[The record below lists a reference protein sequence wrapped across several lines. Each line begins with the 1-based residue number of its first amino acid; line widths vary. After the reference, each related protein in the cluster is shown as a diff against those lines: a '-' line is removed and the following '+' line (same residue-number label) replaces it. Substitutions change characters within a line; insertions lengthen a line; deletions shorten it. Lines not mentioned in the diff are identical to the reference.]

1 MTASFAE
8 NSNKKDDNMQDS
20 IKNKLNALVMR
31 NEDITREL
39 ASPGVVNDQKRFRD
53 LMKEQ
58 NELAPIVEAF
68 TDYSAQQQN
77 VADSIEMMDGEID
90 PEMKEMLREEMNSSK
105 KSVEELGEKI
115 RVLLLPKDPNDDKN
129 VIFEIRAGAGGDE
142 AALFAAQVYRMYV
155 HYADSRGWK
164 VSTEDVEEIGIG
176 GMKYVTF
183 TVSGKGAYSRLKY
196 ESGVHRVQRVPET
209 ESGGRIHTST
219 CTVAVMPEVSDDIDL
234 VIPDGDVRMDITRA
248 SGNGGQGV
256 NTTDSAVRL
265 THIPTGII
273 IYSQTERSQ
282 LQNKAKAWALLRS
295 KLYDLE
301 QRKRHDAEADMRRS
315 QVGTGDRSEKI
326 RTYNFPQGRVTDHR
340 IKLTIYRIDDVMNG
354 DLDEIID
361 ALIAADQAA
370 KLLKMSEMN

>member
-1 MTASFAE
+1 MTALYAE

-68 TDYSAQQQN
+68 TDYSTQQQN
-77 VADSIEMMDGEID
+77 IADSLEMMDGETD

-105 KSVEELGEKI
+105 KSVEELEEKI

-340 IKLTIYRIDDVMNG
+340 IKLTIYRIDDVMNE

>member
-77 VADSIEMMDGEID
+77 VADSIEMMDGETD

-370 KLLKMSEMN
+370 KLLKMSEIN